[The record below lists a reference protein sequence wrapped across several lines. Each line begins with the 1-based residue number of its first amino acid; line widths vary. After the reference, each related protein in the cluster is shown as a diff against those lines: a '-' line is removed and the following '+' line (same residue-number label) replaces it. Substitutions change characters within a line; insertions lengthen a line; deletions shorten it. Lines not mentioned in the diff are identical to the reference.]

1 MRHEEGDVICPR
13 DCILLKSGPRKTDL
27 PFVAKVAA
35 LWENPDDGE
44 LAVECSVFTIFYYI
58 TFHSGEASKQ
68 YFLISCNRN
77 FVYKVE

>member
-35 LWENPDDGE
+35 LWENPEDGE
-44 LAVECSVFTIFYYI
+44 V
-58 TFHSGEASKQ
+58 H
-68 YFLISCNRN
+68 
-77 FVYKVE
+77 